1 MKFNIFELE
10 VFSFN
15 SWVYYL
21 THGFIASTC
30 SFNLLTCAFNLATRG
45 FNLATRAFS
54 LLTRGFELVT
64 RELEFVTRR
73 FELVTRGFEVVAQGF
88 ELVTGNSCFTFPPN
102 YTVAELN
109 DVFRKKETPI
119 FIYKAMTLTLKLL
132 SRSSDSTKMSFL
144 PAIWPP
150 VIRVRIVTP
159 HTRLHVEP

>member
-109 DVFRKKETPI
+109 VFRKKETPI

-144 PAIWPP
+144 PAI
-150 VIRVRIVTP
+150 
-159 HTRLHVEP
+159 